1 MTAARQIL
9 PGRVH
14 MITRRCTQRT
24 LLLRPDAET
33 TRTFLYCLA
42 YAAEQ
47 TGVTALFSVVM
58 SNHHHTIIYDPDDSL
73 SEFMHC
79 LHGLVA
85 RAMNRLRGRRENFWD
100 DDQPNATHLVEFNDV
115 LSKMA
120 YAAVNPVKAHLVE
133 HAEHWPGLNT
143 ADAFLRGT
151 SLTVERP
158 AHFFRKKGKGSMPAQ
173 LTLTLGWPAQL
184 GPVEGARQVLRALID
199 ELEAQARQDRVSQR
213 RGVLGRDA
221 ARKVDFN
228 ARPAT
233 AEPRRHLRPTIAA
246 GDSAAR
252 VAAILSYRAFLEAY
266 RAARERLIK
275 GLSAVFPPGTYWL
288 RRNAGV
294 AVLE

>member
-1 MTAARQIL
+1 MTAARQVL

-24 LLLRPDAET
+24 FLLRPDAT
-33 TRTFLYCLA
+33 TTQTFLYCLA
-42 YAAEQ
+42 HAAEQ
-47 TGVTALFSVVM
+47 TGVSVLFSVVM
-58 SNHHHTIIYDPDDSL
+58 SDHHHTIVYDPDDSL
-73 SEFMHC
+73 PAFMHC
-79 LHGLVA
+79 LHMLVA
-85 RAMNRLRGRRENFWD
+85 RAMNCLRGRWENFWD
-100 DDQPNATHLVEFNDV
+100 DEQPNAVHLVEFKDV

-120 YAAVNPVKAHLVE
+120 YAAVNPVTAQLVE

-143 ADAFLRGT
+143 TAAFLRGT

-158 AHFFRKKGKGSMPAQ
+158 AHFFRKKGKGSMPER
-173 LTLTLGWPAQL
+173 LTLTLGWPAHL
-184 GPVEGARQVLRALID
+184 GPVERARQVLRARID

-228 ARPAT
+228 TRPAT
-233 AEPRRHLRPTIAA
+233 RAPRRGLRPTIAA

-252 VAAILSYRAFLEAY
+252 VAAILGYRAFREAY